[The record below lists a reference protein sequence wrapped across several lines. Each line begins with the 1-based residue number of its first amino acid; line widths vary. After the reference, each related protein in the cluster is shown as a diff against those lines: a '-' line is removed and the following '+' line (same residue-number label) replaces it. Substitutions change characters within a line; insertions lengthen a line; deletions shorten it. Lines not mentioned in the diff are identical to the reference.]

1 MFPIFRAEYEALKQF
16 EAIFEREAERVR
28 QTIQQI
34 QRILDI
40 LQGGDWVGLGAT
52 AFFAE
57 MNSEVLPALKNLA
70 SALEAAAR
78 TTRGIAKI
86 LKDLEEEL
94 TRLFAAMLA
103 SWTTGLAAAAA
114 GGIAGALGGAAD
126 ALGAAGGALGAAAGA
141 LGAAAGGVAG
151 AVAGA
156 AQAAANAA
164 ATDQMLAGMDP
175 GVRAIVR
182 QSPSLEADLAQLH
195 RAGWTITTR
204 NGGGSETD
212 SVQHTMTIDTSEAHA
227 TQVGSLAHESAHARY
242 GDTPFHPATTGM
254 TRNQFIQANLRENML
269 DEANAQFNEAAV
281 RDEVARNGGPDTGVS
296 GTQSADYQR
305 IYNDFRAGNITR
317 QQAVS
322 QMADIFPNE
331 TTGNTGQTY
340 RDYYT
345 GSYSDWWNRNV
356 GRGRRVAP

>member
-1 MFPIFRAEYEALKQF
+1 MFPIFRAEYEALTKIASVF
-16 EAIFEREAERVR
+16 EQEAERVR

-40 LQGGDWVGLGAT
+40 LQGGDWLGEGAT
-52 AFFAE
+52 AFFKE
-57 MNSEVLPALKNLA
+57 MSSEVLPALKRLV
-70 SALEAAAR
+70 SALEAGAR
-78 TTRGIAKI
+78 TTRQISKI
-86 LKDLEEEL
+86 LKDLEEEIS
-94 TRLFAAMLA
+94 RLFAAMLA
-103 SWTTGLAAAAA
+103 LWTTGLAAAVA
-114 GGIAGALGGAAD
+114 GGIAGALEGAA
-126 ALGAAGGALGAAAGA
+126 GALGAAAGA

-175 GVRAIVR
+175 RVRAIVR
-182 QSPSLEADLAQLH
+182 QSPSLEADLAQLR
-195 RAGWTITTR
+195 RAGWSITTR

-212 SVQHTMTIDTSEAHA
+212 SVHHTMVIDTSEAPA

-242 GDTPFHPATTGM
+242 GDTPFHPATAGM